1 MPFADRKALEST
13 PTSSSSSTLASAP
26 VNTDSDVLAHRLTEI
41 NDDESTN
48 LRPTPTRLSPRQPDD
63 LVKPIAGNC
72 SAQQQAEHMEVDM
85 NQSRRKRRR
94 TASPKVKLEA
104 TPAAEQLSPIS
115 PTQDTSSAEPSE
127 NDGTL
132 GVGDAKQPAHAAS
145 LLSKQPKDTQTESQ
159 SPTSIVSP
167 RNPASRCDTLE
178 AVESANLNT
187 IPQQGQNRDEVLD
200 MRNTHQKP
208 KKILHFNSKTGTIGS
223 PPAKS
228 SVNAIEGTSTETPPL
243 KSRKRARSLIICVK
257 YGQNAKRR
265 LSIGNK
271 INQIFEHKKPVG
283 VLQKQKTEVK
293 QPPGKAETSKS
304 THPFFLGKAALKPS
318 INGSSDSSPLSV
330 VIKSDNDTPQKSALP
345 STRAKARSPTRSSF
359 QPVRSN
365 NFPAFGNSGKLLKFP
380 GAVEPIW
387 PPRDMTH
394 VRGPM
399 DCPPQIPPKDMSIPI
414 SFDERKS
421 KYTASEATA
430 QEDILQIIAAQL
442 AIKEIQEELKDVDT
456 DSYKPPDRCLRLP
469 GRHFESGIKLQHRI
483 KSQIKSSLNSDNFAH
498 DSSEDELAQVN
509 PRSIA
514 HPAVRKIYDRIPH
527 SLSAFDKSE
536 YQTQSWIHKCAPRCA
551 EEVLLSGREA
561 FILKEWLQ
569 TLTVLAVD
577 TGVGE
582 GNSSRPTSGL
592 SKQSGPKS
600 EKGGK
605 RKRKSKKLDGFI
617 VSSDEEVN
625 DMDEISDL
633 EDDSPRGSQ
642 GNLKKTLIRRG
653 DAIAKSSKEPSKLLN
668 TVVISGPNGCGKTAA
683 VYAVA
688 RELDFE
694 IFEINSSTRRSGK
707 DILERVGE
715 MTKNHLVQR
724 KQQRIN
730 EDDGDLQRASDAAE
744 ADLKSGRQGT
754 MKSFFKATAPKAKES
769 NLKKPHQGVDQKS
782 KIAGQ
787 TSSKKPIKQKQSLIL
802 LEEVDIL
809 FEEDKQFWVT
819 VLGLIMQSKRPIIM
833 TCNDESVV
841 LNQAL
846 PLHAIIRLTPP
857 PQDLAVD
864 YMLLVA
870 ANEGHVLQRQA
881 VTALYQAQK
890 YDLRAS
896 MTELEFWCQ
905 FGVGDRRGGFD
916 WFFPRLP
923 QGVDKDSHG
932 NTIRVVSQDTY
943 RTGMGWLG
951 RDSLCDPFGI
961 NDIEDEILRETWDG
975 WQLDAGDW
983 YDTLKLG
990 SWTGKMPMIPAKQ
1003 RLSALEY
1010 YDEFTEALSAA
1021 DICACG
1027 EFGVDN
1033 AVSSFSLHY
1042 DA

>member
-1 MPFADRKALEST
+1 VSFADHKALEST
-13 PTSSSSSTLASAP
+13 PTSSGSSTLASVP
-26 VNTDSDVLAHRLTEI
+26 VNTDSNVPAHRLTESY
-41 NDDESTN
+41 DESSN
-48 LRPTPTRLSPRQPDD
+48 LKPTPTRLSPRQPDD
-63 LVKPIAGNC
+63 LVKPIPGNC
-72 SAQQQAEHMEVDM
+72 SAQQQAEQMEVDM

-94 TASPKVKLEA
+94 TTLPKVKLED
-104 TPAAEQLSPIS
+104 TPAAEQLSPSS
-115 PTQDTSSAEPSE
+115 PTRDTPSGEPSE
-127 NDGTL
+127 NDSTL
-132 GVGDAKQPAHAAS
+132 GVGDVKQPAHAAS
-145 LLSKQPKDTQTESQ
+145 LLSKQPKDTQTEFQ

-167 RNPASRCDTLE
+167 RNPPNRCDTLE

-187 IPQQGQNRDEVLD
+187 IPQQDQNRDEALD
-200 MRNTHQKP
+200 IRNIYQKP

-223 PPAKS
+223 PPAKG

-243 KSRKRARSLIICVK
+243 KNRKRASSLIIGVK
-257 YGQNAKRR
+257 YGQNAKER

-271 INQIFEHKKPVG
+271 INQIFEHKKPVA
-283 VLQKQKTEVK
+283 VLEKQKTDVK
-293 QPPGKAETSKS
+293 EPPRKVEKSKS

-318 INGSSDSSPLSV
+318 INESSDSSPLSA
-330 VIKSDNDTPQKSALP
+330 IKPDKDTPPKSALP

-359 QPVRSN
+359 PPAKSN
-365 NFPAFGNSGKLLKFP
+365 NFPTFGNSNKLLKFP

-387 PPRDMTH
+387 PPRDMAH

-399 DCPPQIPPKDMSIPI
+399 DCPPRIQPKDISIPI
-414 SFDERKS
+414 SFHEHKS

-430 QEDILQIIAAQL
+430 QEDILQIITAQL
-442 AIKEIQEELKDVDT
+442 AIKEIQEELKNVDT

-469 GRHFESGIKLQHRI
+469 GRHFESGIKLQCRI
-483 KSQIKSSLNSDNFAH
+483 KSQIKSTLNSDNFAH

-509 PRSIA
+509 PRSVA
-514 HPAVRKIYDRIPH
+514 HPVIRKIYDSIPH

-536 YQTQSWIHKCAPRCA
+536 YQTQSWIHKYSPSCA
-551 EEVLLSGREA
+551 EEVLQSGREA

-577 TGVGE
+577 TGMGE
-582 GNSSRPTSGL
+582 GNSSRPTPGL
-592 SKQSGPKS
+592 PKQSGSKS

-617 VSSDEEVN
+617 VSSDDEAN

-633 EDDSPRGSQ
+633 EDDFPRGSQ
-642 GNLKKTLIRRG
+642 GNKKTLIRRG

-668 TVVISGPNGCGKTAA
+668 AVVISGSNGCGKTAA

-688 RELDFE
+688 KELDFE

-715 MTKNHLVQR
+715 MTKNHLVQH

-730 EDDGDLQRASDAAE
+730 EDDGGLQRASDAAE

-769 NLKKPHQGVDQKS
+769 NLKPRQDVDQKS
-782 KIAGQ
+782 KTAGQ

-846 PLHAIIRLTPP
+846 PLHAIIRFTPP
-857 PQDLAVD
+857 PLDLAVD

-923 QGVDKDSHG
+923 RGVDKDPHG

-943 RTGMGWLG
+943 KTGMGWLG

-990 SWTGKMPMIPAKQ
+990 SWTDKMPMIPVEQ

-1010 YDEFTEALSAA
+1010 YDEFTEALSVA
-1021 DICACG
+1021 DLCACG
-1027 EFGVDN
+1027 EFGMDN
-1033 AVSSFSLHY
+1033 AVSSFSLYY